1 LDQVTQC
8 RQAFNEADTN
18 KDGFLSRSELC
29 QICGWQESDKE
40 VSNFLAEFDIDNNGK
55 IDFNE
60 FCIIMAQALLKD
72 EETEAAAAQQ
82 GAIAEGP

>member
-40 VSNFLAEFDIDNNGK
+40 VRAYL
-55 IDFNE
+55 
-60 FCIIMAQALLKD
+60 CLRQADGGRDETKEDEPPLPWASWTNAPYLPLL
-72 EETEAAAAQQ
+72 
-82 GAIAEGP
+82 